1 MSEAIEMK
9 TWLIKVKKQEAFEFE
24 VEAETED
31 DALIEASCRMI
42 DVEPEM
48 TAEVVTP

>member
-1 MSEAIEMK
+1 MK
-9 TWLIKVKKQEAFEFE
+9 TWLIKVAPTKAFEFE

-31 DALIEASCRMI
+31 DALTEASCKMI

-48 TAEVVTP
+48 TAVEIFP